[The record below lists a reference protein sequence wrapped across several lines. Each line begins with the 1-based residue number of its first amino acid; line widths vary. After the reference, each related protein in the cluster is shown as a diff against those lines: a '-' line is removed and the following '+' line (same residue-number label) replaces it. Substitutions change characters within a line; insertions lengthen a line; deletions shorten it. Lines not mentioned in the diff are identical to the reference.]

1 MSNVLIRVP
10 RRTKRVHI
18 IKAEDLIQQELDSYR
33 YIPPAPE
40 EPVQEGPT
48 EEELAAQA
56 AEQARIEALLKEK
69 AEEAKIPIVDIPVP
83 PKTVFTQTF
92 TLNNQEEPTEI
103 SLKNIPA
110 DSITINEAKIE
121 IQSAYDTGFKHG
133 KETSDAQFRKD
144 IERKDLWVKSIDSV
158 VEKMRSEYINELKKF
173 EDVIIDTSVAIA
185 EKIIQREIEAD
196 SSVIIN
202 QVKNALAVL
211 PTEKILEIRVSPRDY
226 RIIRKAQADIINDPT
241 RMREVEFLA
250 DINIQDGECLV
261 KSASGN
267 VATKITDQL
276 DRIAQDLEGVF
287 DHPNY
292 HDDKI
297 RDPESVIDLERVQS
311 PQQTGETDDSQ
322 EFQRP
327 DLTKLDLF
335 KDY

>member
-18 IKAEDLIQQELDSYR
+18 IKAKDLIEKELESYR
-33 YIPPAPE
+33 YIPSRPE
-40 EPVQEGPT
+40 VLEQEEPT
-48 EEELAAQA
+48 EEEILAK
-56 AEQARIEALLKEK
+56 R
-69 AEEAKIPIVDIPVP
+69 AEEERVEELLRIKEEEERLPVKEIEVP

-133 KETSDAQFRKD
+133 KETSDAEYRKD

-158 VEKMRSEYINELKKF
+158 VEKMRNEYLNELKKF
-173 EDVIIDTSVAIA
+173 ENIIVSTAVAIA
-185 EKIIQREIEAD
+185 EKIIQKEIETD

-202 QVKNALAVL
+202 QVKQALSVL
-211 PTEKILEIRVSPRDY
+211 SNDKILEIRVSPKDY
-226 RIIRKAQADIINDPT
+226 KIIRKAQAEIINDPT
-241 RMREVEFLA
+241 RMRDVEILA
-250 DINIQDGECLV
+250 DLNVSDGECLV
-261 KSASGN
+261 KSQSGN
-267 VATKITDQL
+267 VATTITAQL
-276 DRIAQDLEGVF
+276 EQIAQDLDAVF
-287 DHPNY
+287 DNPNY

-297 RDPESVIDLERVQS
+297 HDRDSVIDLERVQENQAKTNEDGS
-311 PQQTGETDDSQ
+311 DY
-322 EFQRP
+322 QRP